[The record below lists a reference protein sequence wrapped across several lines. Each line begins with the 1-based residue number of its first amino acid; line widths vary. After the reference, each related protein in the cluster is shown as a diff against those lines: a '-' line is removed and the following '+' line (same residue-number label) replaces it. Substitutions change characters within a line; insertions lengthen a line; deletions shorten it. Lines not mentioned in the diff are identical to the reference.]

1 MEVSSGSPAHAFT
14 VRSLEFQK
22 HGTSARYWN
31 NLKPPDNSPPTW
43 YFIITFYIVARYQK
57 QFETINLEKN
67 YKLNELEIKMKFLNS
82 FSRKF
87 IFRFWFLKAI
97 YSSKLSHRERVK
109 SIFKS
114 FVLPITILPKNIIF
128 YSQQIRKFKI
138 KIGIFNNLK
147 SSHAIII
154 FPNAKIILQFWF
166 LETNILLWYKKNY
179 FDLFIHSWKRIKS
192 LIERVIYILKIRA
205 FIIFLLH
212 HFFRFVK
219 IYSERY

>member
-1 MEVSSGSPAHAFT
+1 MHACNINTSFFISSFVQIATRITSRNTIITKSRRHIYICVCVCFVEVSSGSPAHAFT

-67 YKLNELEIKMKFLNS
+67 YKLNELEIKIKFLNF

-109 SIFKS
+109 FIFKS

-138 KIGIFNNLK
+138 KIRIFNNLK

-166 LETNILLWYKKNY
+166 LETNILLM
-179 FDLFIHSWKRIKS
+179 
-192 LIERVIYILKIRA
+192 V
-205 FIIFLLH
+205 
-212 HFFRFVK
+212 
-219 IYSERY
+219 